1 MLFTVGKFNKLTL
14 AMLKKEDQPGGP
26 VIIHFAVKNGVPP
39 QRRTNKI
46 YY

>member
-1 MLFTVGKFNKLTL
+1 MLFTVGKLNKLTL
-14 AMLKKEDQPGGP
+14 AMIKKDQPGGP
-26 VIIHFAVKNGVPP
+26 AIIHFAVKNGVPP